1 MTTRRALLQAGVYSP
16 LAVWLGT
23 AQAQAQAPGFPSR
36 PLTLAVGFGP
46 GGGGDIVARRIGQ
59 KMSEITGQSVVI
71 ENRPGAGNAPAAASV
86 LQAKHDGHAMLLTGN
101 GSAISSVLFR
111 RLPYDLNKDFRHVS
125 SLASFD
131 LGLIVDPQS
140 RFTSV
145 KDVLAYA
152 KANPGKLSI
161 GTSRI
166 GSTQHLAA
174 ELFKSM
180 AGIEAL
186 SIPYKTT
193 GDMLTAVHA
202 GDVPVAFEILSPI
215 LGQIKGK
222 SVKVLAVTASNRFPG
237 LPDVPTMSESGV
249 PGFEAASWAGVS
261 VPADTPTAVV
271 QELSRIINLA
281 VAAPDVQQ
289 SLQAV
294 GYVAKASTPE
304 EMTLRIR
311 QDAMK
316 WKAVIEKAGI
326 PLE

>member
-1 MTTRRALLQAGVYSP
+1 VTTRRTLIQAGISSP
-16 LAVWLGT
+16 LVAWLAG
-23 AQAQAQAPGFPSR
+23 AQAQTQTFPSK
-36 PLTLAVGFGP
+36 PMTLAVGFGP
-46 GGGGDIVARRIGQ
+46 GGGGDIVARRVAQ
-59 KMSEITGQSVVI
+59 KISEITGQPMVV
-71 ENRPGAGNAPAAASV
+71 ENRPGAGNAAAAQSV

-111 RLPYDLNKDFRHVS
+111 KLPYDLNRDFRHVS

-140 RFTSV
+140 RFNSI
-145 KDVLAYA
+145 KDVLAFA
-152 KANPGKLSI
+152 KASPGKLSI
-161 GTSRI
+161 GTSRV

-180 AGIEAL
+180 AGIDAI

-193 GDMLTAVHA
+193 GDMLTAIRA

-222 SVKVLAVTASNRFPG
+222 SVKVLAVTAGSRFPG
-237 LPDVPTMSESGV
+237 LPDVPTLSESGL

-261 VPADTPTAVV
+261 VPADTPTSLVM
-271 QELSRIINLA
+271 ELSRIINQA

-294 GYVAKASTPE
+294 GYIAKASTPE
-304 EMTLRIR
+304 EMAQRIR
-311 QDAMK
+311 QDATK
-316 WKAVIEKAGI
+316 WKTVIEKSGI

>member
-1 MTTRRALLQAGVYSP
+1 MTTRRTLIQAGISSP
-16 LAVWLGT
+16 LVAWLAG
-23 AQAQAQAPGFPSR
+23 AQAQTQTFPSK
-36 PLTLAVGFGP
+36 PMTLAVGFGP
-46 GGGGDIVARRIGQ
+46 GGGGDIVARRVAQ
-59 KMSEITGQSVVI
+59 KISEITGQPMVV
-71 ENRPGAGNAPAAASV
+71 ENRPGAGNAAAAQSV

-111 RLPYDLNKDFRHVS
+111 KLPYDLNRDFRHVS

-140 RFTSV
+140 RFNSI
-145 KDVLAYA
+145 KDVLAFA
-152 KANPGKLSI
+152 KASPGKLSI
-161 GTSRI
+161 GTSRV

-180 AGIEAL
+180 AGIDAI

-193 GDMLTAVHA
+193 GDMLTAIRA

-222 SVKVLAVTASNRFPG
+222 SVKVLAVTAGSRFPG
-237 LPDVPTMSESGV
+237 LPDVPTLSESGL

-261 VPADTPTAVV
+261 VPADTPTSLVM
-271 QELSRIINLA
+271 ELSRIINQA

-294 GYVAKASTPE
+294 GYIAKASTPE
-304 EMTLRIR
+304 EMAQRIR
-311 QDAMK
+311 QDATK
-316 WKAVIEKAGI
+316 WKTVIEKSGI